1 MLGTGGAIKQAFDLF
16 DLDNAVI
23 INGDTFV
30 KMDYAKFYQTMQNEK
45 LGLSLKYVENASR
58 YGLVKTENDR
68 AVEFTEKKDTDEA
81 GFINDGI
88 YYVDKSLF
96 DRELPQKFSF
106 EKDILEKVITTMKP
120 KFFKADDYFIDI
132 GLPESYSQA
141 CEELEREIYCV
152 K

>member
-1 MLGTGGAIKQAFDLF
+1 MLGTGGAIKQAFDLL

-45 LGLSLKYVENASR
+45 LGLSLKYVE
-58 YGLVKTENDR
+58 
-68 AVEFTEKKDTDEA
+68 
-81 GFINDGI
+81 
-88 YYVDKSLF
+88 KSLF
-96 DRELPQKFSF
+96 ERDLPQKFSF